1 MGLVGLYRVFEYG
14 RKHEIISEEQK
25 HSVTVK
31 PWGIELD
38 TDVLP
43 QLPRAYFL
51 YLLEEY
57 SVARR
62 ECERLDAYIEQVT
75 NEKQFKSN
83 INTLKKS
90 ISDTGTKILK
100 YFTHETLENTLKQ
113 IKEIK
118 EI

>member
-1 MGLVGLYRVFEYG
+1 M
-14 RKHEIISEEQK
+14 
-25 HSVTVK
+25 TVK

-75 NEKQFKSN
+75 NEN
-83 INTLKKS
+83 NLKV
-90 ISDTGTKILK
+90 I
-100 YFTHETLENTLKQ
+100 
-113 IKEIK
+113 
-118 EI
+118 